1 MTPRPHLA
9 ALLGL
14 ALCGGCGEPA
24 PERPHVVL
32 VLVDQ
37 LRKDWAEEWM
47 PETLALAERG
57 VIFEDMR
64 SAAPWT
70 YPSVVS
76 MFSGLYPQQH
86 GADGAPTN
94 GKELS
99 TFDARVPMLPL
110 LLKDHYHTAGF
121 VTNPF
126 LQDWNPIHLG
136 FDHYAIDEFIGD
148 QGATRGNPELVWTR
162 DMFADDVNASVLAHY
177 AERGAPSEP
186 EFTYV
191 HYIDVHGPWE
201 GAPFEHGQALER
213 DTAPAV
219 REAATRYVD
228 ARIAELH
235 RFFDERYGGNLVFLV
250 TSDHG
255 MEMPGDLTR
264 EAPLRAADGQP
275 FPLRQ
280 RKATVH
286 DFNTRIPFLVLPG
299 RDVPNAGRI
308 AGACSNVDIHATVLD
323 WAELPATAGIRG
335 ISLRDAIEGSPL
347 PERPIYSLQSAF
359 NRHNDCVVVGS
370 KKLFRHGQPGT
381 GAVGLRLVYDLA
393 ADPEESAPVGDA
405 FGAEGRLL
413 QEAAGAGALSFEKN
427 FAPPEED
434 DLRAIEHM
442 GYLGDED

>member
-323 WAELPATAGIRG
+323 GKGRRMSKSAKNGIDPLDLIEQYG
-335 ISLRDAIEGSPL
+335 ADAM
-347 PERPIYSLQSAF
+347 RYSLILLTF
-359 NRHNDCVVVGS
+359 
-370 KKLFRHGQPGT
+370 GT
-381 GAVGLRLVYDLA
+381 MTFFFYGAYAVIA
-393 ADPEESAPVGDA
+393 T
-405 FGAEGRLL
+405 FIAE
-413 QEAAGAGALSFEKN
+413 N
-427 FAPPEED
+427 YPP
-434 DLRAIEHM
+434 DLRATAASFSGSLAIE
-442 GYLGDED
+442 LGLGGGPLVADHLSTSSRVWPATYSMLMKYVSSCTPSS